1 MSVTQGTKRIL
12 SESKVIPDVLPDDVN
27 LSYDLSISW
36 PDTTFNTSGQ
46 ELSREAT
53 QPEPKLS
60 ISPAVNRLA
69 LSISISNWPMQPSSP
84 LDNLVLI
91 MTDPVS

>member
-1 MSVTQGTKRIL
+1 LTLNQHFFFDTLTNQKNITMSVTQGTKRIL

-69 LSISISNWPMQPSSP
+69 LSTSISN
-84 LDNLVLI
+84 
-91 MTDPVS
+91 